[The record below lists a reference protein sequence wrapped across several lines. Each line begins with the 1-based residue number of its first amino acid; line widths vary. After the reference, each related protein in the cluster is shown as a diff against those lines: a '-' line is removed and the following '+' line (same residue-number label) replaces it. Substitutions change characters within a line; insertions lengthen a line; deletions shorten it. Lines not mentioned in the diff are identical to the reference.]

1 MSYSENSTMAIYIL
15 TGVNFINV
23 FGKTDKILSSET
35 EINNHCWVK

>member
-15 TGVNFINV
+15 TAVNFINV
-23 FGKTDKILSSET
+23 FGKTDKILASET